1 MDKDYMIVT
10 EDLDEQYVIDM
21 IEEFY
26 VEESLRNEIL
36 DVKAKRNINIDSQ
49 YVDYMIHDM
58 DLDLW
63 GKNEFME

>member
-26 VEESLRNEIL
+26 IEESLRNEIL